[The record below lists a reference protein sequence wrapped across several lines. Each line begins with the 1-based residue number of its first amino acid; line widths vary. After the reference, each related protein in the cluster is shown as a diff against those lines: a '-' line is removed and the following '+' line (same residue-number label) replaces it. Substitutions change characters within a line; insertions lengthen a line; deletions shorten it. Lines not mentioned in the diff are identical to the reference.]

1 MVGFIVRLRTYERE
15 ALPQFELGQS
25 FQSPVLKYFLL
36 VLVLWMFTNCRTTLY
51 WHPKQKV

>member
-1 MVGFIVRLRTYERE
+1 MVGFTVRLRTYERE